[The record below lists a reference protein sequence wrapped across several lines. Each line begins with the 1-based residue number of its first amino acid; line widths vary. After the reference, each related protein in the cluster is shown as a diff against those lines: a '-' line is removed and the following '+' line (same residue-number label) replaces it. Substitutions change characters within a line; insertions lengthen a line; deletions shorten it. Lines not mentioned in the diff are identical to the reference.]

1 MRLIFGQCREE
12 LFFARVVALCFGF
25 SKQLSEIAVLLNST
39 GNIIFPRF
47 MGIDGVMYA
56 GPIADTAAVII
67 AITFAIKEH
76 RKMTEMSKLIM
87 TESR

>member
-1 MRLIFGQCREE
+1 MR
-12 LFFARVVALCFGF
+12 
-25 SKQLSEIAVLLNST
+25 
-39 GNIIFPRF
+39 
-47 MGIDGVMYA
+47 IDSVMYA
-56 GPIADTAAVII
+56 VPIADTAAVII